1 MNTELKERKDT
12 DPAYHWDLSTL
23 YANDEAWQRELD
35 TLEGLIKA
43 VEQRQGTLHDAEAIA
58 AYFAALTAL
67 NRTLN
72 NLFTYASLRQSED
85 TRAAE
90 GNRMYARIFSRLT
103 DAESRTAFAEPEILA
118 LPIEELE
125 AIRDAE
131 VMAPYRFTMDCLIR
145 RKPHTLTAGE
155 EELLAR
161 LSQALRAPQEIAE
174 KLMDADLTFASVP
187 DEQGQMHEV
196 SGANYILHQQ
206 SPDRTLRR
214 NAFFS
219 LYKGYATHIHTFAAA
234 YAGAVHAAIAEAAA
248 RHYTSSREMSM
259 AEDHIPTAVY
269 DQLIAAVHD
278 HMDVMHRYV
287 RLRKKL
293 LGVDELHYY
302 DLYAPLSDG
311 PEDEYTYEQAREMV
325 LSAVAVLGEDYVN
338 TVRRAFSEGWIDVY
352 PNKGKTGGAYSS
364 GTYDSAPYILLN
376 YTNTLESVSTIA
388 HEMGHSMH
396 SWLANHAQPAHL
408 ADYTMF
414 VAEVASTVNENLM
427 IEQLLK
433 NCDEPRR
440 RMALLNQYL
449 ESFKGTVYR
458 QTMFADFEMKAH
470 ALAEQGE
477 ALDAETLNH
486 LYLELIREYF
496 GEDLVIDDE
505 VKYEW
510 ARIPHFYM
518 MFYVYVYAT
527 GYSSAAAISQKILNE
542 GPEAVGHYL
551 EFLQMG
557 GSRFPLDEL
566 RHAGVDLMTPQP
578 VATALDKFAA
588 VLAEAETLAAQL
600 ETA

>member
-23 YANDEAWQRELD
+23 YKNDEEWQRDLD
-35 TLEGLIKA
+35 TLDDLIRD
-43 VEQRQGTLHDAEAIA
+43 VESRQGTLHDAGAIA
-58 AYFAALTAL
+58 AYFAAETAL
-67 NRTLN
+67 KRKMN
-72 NLFTYASLRQSED
+72 NLFNYASLRQSED

-90 GNRMYARIFSRLT
+90 ANRMYARIFSRAT
-103 DAESRTAFAEPEILA
+103 DVSSRTAFAEPEILE
-118 LPIEELE
+118 LSQEELE
-125 AIRDAE
+125 QIRDAE
-131 VMAPYRFTMDCLIR
+131 VMKPYRFTMECLIR
-145 RKPHTLTAGE
+145 RKPHTLSAGE
-155 EELLAR
+155 EEILAR
-161 LSQALRAPQEIAE
+161 LSQALNAPQEIAE
-174 KLMDADLTFASVP
+174 KLMDADLTFDSVP
-187 DEQGQMHEV
+187 DEHGQMHEV

-206 SPDRTLRR
+206 STDRTLRK

-219 LYKGYATHIHTFAAA
+219 LYKGYGSHVHTFAAA
-234 YAGAVHAAIAEAAA
+234 YAGAVHGVIAEAAA
-248 RHYTSSREMSM
+248 RHYGSSREMSM
-259 AEDHIPTAVY
+259 AEDNIPTAVY

-302 DLYAPLSDG
+302 DLYAPLTEG
-311 PEDEYTYEQAREMV
+311 PKDEYSYDQVKEMV
-325 LSAVAVLGEDYVN
+325 LQAVSVLGEDYVN
-338 TVRRAFSEGWIDVY
+338 TVKRAFSEGWIDVY

-376 YTNTLESVSTIA
+376 YTGTLESVSTIA

-433 NCDEPRR
+433 NCDERHR
-440 RMALLNQYL
+440 WMALLNQYL

-458 QTMFADFEMKAH
+458 QTMFAEFEMKAH

-477 ALDAETLNH
+477 ALDADTLNE
-486 LYLELIREYF
+486 LYLGLIREYF

-518 MFYVYVYAT
+518 LFYVYVYAT
-527 GYSSAAAISQKILNE
+527 GYRSAAAISQKILNE
-542 GPEAVGHYL
+542 GPEAVRHYL

-578 VATALDKFAA
+578 VATALEKFAA
-588 VLAEAETLAAQL
+588 VLAEAEALADQL
-600 ETA
+600 